1 MEIEL
6 QESVRMESGEQLE
19 GYCSITVVATV
30 HPPLT
35 IAMLTTLSRRG
46 VMLKALKEERLKVRL
61 RSDHH
66 RS

>member
-1 MEIEL
+1 
-6 QESVRMESGEQLE
+6 MESGEQLE